1 MHQGQPVG
9 VCPMDQEHCPKDLG
23 YCQLQTPDGNVP
35 TCICLVE
42 SKQVR
47 NHCGTFFTDVYKDL
61 YLLTAINFIFYLF
74 GTVFVAM
81 TIIYRI
87 KNDKWQFNI
96 SNNCHIIL
104 FIWGL
109 AMWLRSTTIQGKA
122 WSTPLYYSAFSII
135 KVYCVL
141 AAFILITDFWI
152 QLTGT
157 FTRGAR
163 KHVSKIDTFK
173 EHIFAI
179 VTGILLIAYDIGSIA
194 QLHMGM
200 RVFTDEFKGTEKIQ
214 YFMWVSYIVAL
225 LSLSVTIF
233 FGFTVVLYFRKN
245 NISGNLPIT
254 KMTVLALVLV
264 ITAFIVNIVV
274 FIVLFVGPWNVTTTF
289 VKARMDWFLDGF
301 TWIWYFVIL
310 VTLRGGNFFEMFKPS
325 AWRSK
330 SDDTSKLVGEST
342 TVTVSTTQSGTSTGF
357 STSTA
362 TASSTVD
369 STTSD

>member
-1 MHQGQPVG
+1 MHQGQVVG
-9 VCPMDQEHCPKDLG
+9 VCPLDEEHCPKDLG
-23 YCQLQTPDGNVP
+23 YCQIKTATFQVP
-35 TCICLVE
+35 TCLCLLE
-42 SKQVR
+42 DKQVR
-47 NHCGTFFTDVYKDL
+47 NHCGTFFVDVYKDL

-74 GTVFVAM
+74 GTIFVAM

-96 SNNCHIIL
+96 SNNCHIVL

-109 AMWLRSTTIQGKA
+109 SMWLRSTTIQAKA
-122 WSTPLYYSAFSII
+122 WSTPLYYVAFGTI

-141 AAFILITDFWI
+141 AAFVLITDFWI

-163 KHVSKIDTFK
+163 KHVSKLDTFK
-173 EHIFAI
+173 EHLFAI
-179 VTGILLIAYDIGSIA
+179 ITGVFLIAYDLGSLA
-194 QLHMGM
+194 LLHMGIGQ
-200 RVFTDEFKGTEKIQ
+200 FYAPYDGIEKLQ
-214 YFMWVSYIVAL
+214 YFIWVSYITAL

-254 KMTVLALVLV
+254 KMTVLALSLV
-264 ITAFIVNIVV
+264 ITAFIVNIVN
-274 FIVLFVGPWNVTTTF
+274 FIVYGFGPWNPTTTF
-289 VKARMDWFLDGF
+289 VKARMDWFNDGF

-325 AWRSK
+325 AWRNK